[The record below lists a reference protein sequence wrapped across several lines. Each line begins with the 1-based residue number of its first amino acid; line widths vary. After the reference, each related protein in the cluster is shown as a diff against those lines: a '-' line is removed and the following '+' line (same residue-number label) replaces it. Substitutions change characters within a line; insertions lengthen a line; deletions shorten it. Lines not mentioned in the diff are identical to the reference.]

1 MTDRPADAHCHLDQA
16 GGTPALP
23 PDGTVVVA
31 VTNHPR
37 HWARPGRAAPGQVR
51 ALGLHPHEPHRPR
64 AVGELLAQLALAPV
78 IGEIGLDGT
87 PGPNTLARQQD
98 TLGQVLA
105 HPAARDRMLSVHSRR
120 AVAPLL
126 GQLRSADVPG
136 AVLHWFTGT
145 PRQAAAAAD
154 HGAWFSVNQSMRRK
168 TDLLA
173 ALPRDR
179 VLVETDAP
187 HTGRHSRP
195 GDLSGALAA
204 LADAWAT
211 TAGAAADQVTS
222 NQHALRALLAHDPF
236 SPDPTRGAA

>member
-1 MTDRPADAHCHLDQA
+1 MTDRPADVHCHLDQA

-23 PDGTVVVA
+23 TDGTVVVA

-37 HWARPGRAAPGQVR
+37 HWPRPGGAAPGQVR
-51 ALGLHPHEPHRPR
+51 ALGLHPHELHSAR
-64 AVGELLAQLALAPV
+64 AVAELLAQLALAPA

-87 PGPNTLARQQD
+87 PGPNTLARQQA
-98 TLGQVLA
+98 TLEQILS
-105 HPAARDRMLSVHSRR
+105 HPAARDRMLSLHSRR

-126 GQLRSADVPG
+126 GQLRNADVPG

-154 HGAWFSVNQSMRRK
+154 RGAWFSVNQSMGRK
-168 TDLLA
+168 AELLT

-179 VLVETDAP
+179 ILVETDAP
-187 HTGRHSRP
+187 HAGRHSRP
-195 GDLSGALAA
+195 GDLGGALAA
-204 LADAWAT
+204 LAAAWAT
-211 TAGAAADQVTS
+211 TAAAAADQVIS

-236 SPDPTRGAA
+236 RPDPALNG